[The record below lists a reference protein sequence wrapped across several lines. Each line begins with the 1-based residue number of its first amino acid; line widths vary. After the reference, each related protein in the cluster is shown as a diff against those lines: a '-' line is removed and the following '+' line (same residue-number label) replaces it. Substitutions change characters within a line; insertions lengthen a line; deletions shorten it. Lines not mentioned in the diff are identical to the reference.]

1 MPLLISNL
9 SVPFDQP
16 VEDVYTLA
24 REKAKISK
32 AVPAKCYIAKT
43 SLDARKQAQKG
54 IRRVYTIGIELA
66 SPILEEEAASRC
78 GSTVRYRPPLQP
90 LHPVH
95 GKEKRKGRPVIIGF
109 GPGGMFAALLLAREG
124 YQPIVLERGEP
135 LSKRI
140 GAVERYWK
148 TGILAPESNVQ
159 FGEGGAG
166 TFSDGKL
173 TTRIGDNR
181 CEYVLREFYKYGA
194 PEEILQLA
202 KPHIGTDRLR
212 KVVTAIREEILHL
225 GGEIRFQTQ
234 LTGIRANAAGLS
246 CLETNS
252 GLLETNAAILAI
264 GHSARDTFQMLAE
277 QEIPMEKKPFSVGVR
292 VEQLQSVIDKGLYG
306 EFAGSP
312 LLPKGEYQFSWR
324 QGQEAVYTFCMCP
337 GGFVVPAASELE
349 SITTNGM
356 SEFARNQLNA
366 NSALVVSVT
375 PEQVGTGIL
384 DGVAFQRNLEETAFC
399 LGGSNGMAPGQD
411 AVRFLNGKAGMNSS
425 NAVLPSY
432 SLGVKDADFS
442 QVFDRR
448 ICKLLREGLER
459 FERQTAGFTGGKNG
473 NPSAVMTGVE
483 TRTSSPV
490 RILRG
495 EDFQSIGMKGL
506 YPCGEG
512 AGYAGGIMSAAVD
525 GLRIAEAVISRF
537 SEK

>member
-16 VEDVYTLA
+16 IENVYTLA
-24 REKAKISK
+24 KEKAKIPK
-32 AVPAKCYIAKT
+32 GIPAKCYIAKT

-54 IRRVYTIGIELA
+54 IRRVYTIGIELG
-66 SPILEEEAASRC
+66 SPTLEEETASRC
-78 GSTVRYRPPLQP
+78 DSAVRYRPPLQP
-90 LHPVH
+90 LHPIH
-95 GKEKRKGRPVIIGF
+95 GKEKLKGRPVIIGF

-124 YQPIVLERGEP
+124 YRPIVLERGEP
-135 LSKRI
+135 LSKRV

-148 TGILAPESNVQ
+148 TGILSPESNVQ

-181 CEYVLREFYKYGA
+181 CEYVLREFYKHGA

-212 KVVTAIREEILHL
+212 KVVAAIREEILRL
-225 GGEIRFQTQ
+225 GGEIRFQTR
-234 LTGIRANAAGLS
+234 LTGIRSNASGLS
-246 CLETNS
+246 CLETS
-252 GLLETNAAILAI
+252 SYLLETNAAILAI

-277 QEIPMEKKPFSVGVR
+277 KGIPMEQKPFSVGVR

-337 GGFVVPAASELE
+337 GGFVVPAASEPE

-384 DGVAFQRNLEETAFC
+384 DGVTFQRRLEKTAFR
-399 LGGSNGMAPGQD
+399 LGGGNGMAPGQD
-411 AVRFLNGKAGMNSS
+411 AVRFLNGKAGINS
-425 NAVLPSY
+425 AVTPSY
-432 SLGVKDADFS
+432 ALGVRDADFS
-442 QVFDRR
+442 QVFDKR

-459 FERQTAGFTGGKNG
+459 FERQTTGFTGGKNG
-473 NPSAVMTGVE
+473 NPSAVLTGVE

-495 EDFQSIGMKGL
+495 GDFQSTGMNGL

-512 AGYAGGIMSAAVD
+512 TGYAGGIMSAAVD
-525 GLRIAEAVISRF
+525 GLRVAEAVISRF